1 MSRCPHSCPPHSCSK
16 HSSRPFLTLPLHTHT
31 RQMIRPD
38 WHGLLTKKCGC
49 VWGGRSARHGFMWWE
64 LDWVYLGLRALAS
77 LGIVWD
83 MKVVTDEVVK
93 ARYLLGNKRPA
104 LSRIYRITCPY
115 PSNHHLAPISL
126 LMSIFFLH
134 LHLVCC
140 LYFCMCC
147 VLAQNE
153 RGGKGESIV

>member
-1 MSRCPHSCPPHSCSK
+1 MFPTLLFPTLLFPTLSFPALVSFLPH
-16 HSSRPFLTLPLHTHT
+16 LATAHTYST
-31 RQMIRPD
+31 KIRQD
-38 WHGLLTKKCGC
+38 WHGLLTNKRDC
-49 VWGGRSARHGFMWWE
+49 VWGGRSAKHGFMWWE

-126 LMSIFFLH
+126 LISISLSSSAPLLLPVFLH
-134 LHLVCC
+134 
-140 LYFCMCC
+140 
-147 VLAQNE
+147 VLCACAE
-153 RGGKGESIV
+153 